1 MPTSGNPSPDPME
14 PQEHVPPQPVSDVL
28 DHLLATEQQ
37 ITVGDVFGRV
47 AGRGFGLLMILLGLP
62 MLIPVLPPGASTVVG
77 PIYVLLAL
85 QLAIG
90 FDRPWLPRW
99 LRRRRLSPGTVEGLR
114 RKGVPLVR
122 RLERYSRPRFRVLNN
137 PLMVRAAAVV
147 VLLMGLILLSPAPF
161 LNTLPAIAVMVIG
174 VGLLRDDG
182 LFLLAGTVLGVILV
196 GFFVAAVGLIVAGI
210 DLLVQVLKRL
220 VPWWR

>member
-14 PQEHVPPQPVSDVL
+14 PQEHVPPQPVSEVL

-62 MLIPVLPPGASTVVG
+62 MLIPVLPPGASAIVG
-77 PIYVLLAL
+77 PIYMLLAF
-85 QLAIG
+85 QLAVG

-137 PLMVRAAAVV
+137 PVMVRAAAVV
-147 VLLMGLILLSPAPF
+147 VLFMGLILLSPAPF

-174 VGLLRDDG
+174 AGLLRDDG
-182 LFLLAGTVLGVILV
+182 LFLLGGSILGVIVL
-196 GFFVAAVGLIVAGI
+196 GIFVAAVGLIVAAFDG
-210 DLLVQVLKRL
+210 LVKALKRL
-220 VPWWR
+220 VP